1 MSVEF
6 FWNNVCVFSL
16 NSYHRA
22 DSVSW
27 ELLIK
32 KPLQHCVVDM
42 QIFSYSQKDKKMLQ
56 KTKYGDLMIK

>member
-1 MSVEF
+1 
-6 FWNNVCVFSL
+6 VFSL
-16 NSYHRA
+16 NSYHHA

-56 KTKYGDLMIK
+56 KTK